1 MPAKNID
8 FRRGLSRD
16 LISKFKLTQP
26 KELESKLER
35 QEDMAP
41 LTDAEIESVSGGVNP
56 FADAPR
62 VNVKE
67 IDDRLRETVGNP

>member
-1 MPAKNID
+1 MK
-8 FRRGLSRD
+8 
-16 LISKFKLTQP
+16 K